1 MLSERDRQVL
11 YSMEADLYSVD
22 PRFVAGMRTGR
33 PRMPREYR
41 PTWTIV
47 LFVLGLLAFGVVL
60 VTGHPLAVVALLV
73 VAITGLVRAVCRR
86 LDSA

>member
-33 PRMPREYR
+33 PRVPREYR

-47 LFVLGLLAFGVVL
+47 LFVLGLAAFGAVL

-73 VAITGLVRAVCRR
+73 VAIIGLVRAVSRR
-86 LDSA
+86 LDSV